1 MWGLWKHN
9 TFALDAL
16 MSYAV
21 QHWATMIAE
30 SGWEIRVIDP
40 FVFLYFWGLMEKWER
55 DAWASKSNC
64 SNTLT
69 AKCEKLMDMADNW
82 NGCYGQGYTT
92 CIRSCVKLSA
102 ADINWQFGL
111 RKRVH
116 IGYNRQH
123 RYENVNRNKM
133 VALKSRRKVKIKNNV
148 NQKLF
153 I

>member
-1 MWGLWKHN
+1 MLGSWKHN

-55 DAWASKSNC
+55 DTHEQANQTVHGKMR
-64 SNTLT
+64 
-69 AKCEKLMDMADNW
+69 EI
-82 NGCYGQGYTT
+82 NGRQ
-92 CIRSCVKLSA
+92 L
-102 ADINWQFGL
+102 
-111 RKRVH
+111 KRVLMGRGTQH
-116 IGYNRQH
+116 IIYAAVRNYQLQTSIWHNSGYEKGNILGYNRRH
-123 RYENVNRNKM
+123 RYENVNRNKI